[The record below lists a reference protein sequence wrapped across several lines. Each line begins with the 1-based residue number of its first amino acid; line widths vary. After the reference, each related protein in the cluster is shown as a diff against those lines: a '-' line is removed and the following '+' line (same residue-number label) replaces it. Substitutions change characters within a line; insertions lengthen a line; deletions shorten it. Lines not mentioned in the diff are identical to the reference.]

1 MMLSMRC
8 CMSESK
14 EFSQACSRAGITSCP
29 IDMSLPLICSKILSS
44 GSSSKLINASISFFV
59 MATNASTNLNNRAG
73 DLPGISMTFE
83 QENVGDDRSALTDQE
98 GE

>member
-1 MMLSMRC
+1 
-8 CMSESK
+8 
-14 EFSQACSRAGITSCP
+14 
-29 IDMSLPLICSKILSS
+29 
-44 GSSSKLINASISFFV
+44 